1 MLHIYKQLIN
11 IEISIFFLKKKFDA
25 LFHFNQNLIILIQNI
40 NVNTIVQ
47 FQIEFQQPINYIYN
61 TMKQTVQ
68 ITPNRS

>member
-1 MLHIYKQLIN
+1 M
-11 IEISIFFLKKKFDA
+11 
-25 LFHFNQNLIILIQNI
+25 IQNI

-61 TMKQTVQ
+61 TMKQTAQ

>member
-11 IEISIFFLKKKFDA
+11 IEISIFFLKKKLDA

>member
-11 IEISIFFLKKKFDA
+11 IEISIFFLKKKLDA

-61 TMKQTVQ
+61 TMKQSVQ

>member
-1 MLHIYKQLIN
+1 MLHIYQQLIN
-11 IEISIFFLKKKFDA
+11 VEISIFFKKKNLDA